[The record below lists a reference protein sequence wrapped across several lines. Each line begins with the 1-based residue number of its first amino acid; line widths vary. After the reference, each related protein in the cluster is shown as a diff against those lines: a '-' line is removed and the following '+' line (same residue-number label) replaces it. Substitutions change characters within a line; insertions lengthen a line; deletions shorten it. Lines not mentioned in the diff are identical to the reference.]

1 MPNLCLVLLLL
12 VILSTISVCGLK
24 HQWFV
29 QCFTFEYIID
39 HSVWELTHQCF
50 VMLRLVILSTITSRS
65 LAHESSHWCGRLYC
79 RHTCWKLD
87 TWFVVCYIVDIT
99 VCGLTHQWFELQV
112 FEYKLVVLLGY
123 VILMTI
129 AVWDV
134 SPQRFMLSKLLFEVW
149 HVSGW
154 TTYTISDYH
163 H

>member
-1 MPNLCLVLLLL
+1 MLGV
-12 VILSTISVCGLK
+12 VVAG
-24 HQWFV
+24 
-29 QCFTFEYIID
+29 YIID
-39 HSVWELTHQCF
+39 HFCLWFETSVVRSMFYIWIYYRSFCLRADTLVF

-65 LAHESSHWCGRLYC
+65 LAHESSHWCGRLYS

-87 TWFVVCYIVDIT
+87 AWFVVCYIVDIT

-154 TTYTISDYH
+154 TTYAISDYH